1 MERDKDWEV
10 LDTCL
15 SSNDMRLVSSA
26 YAFLKD
32 MRHNLAAILGLVH

>member
-1 MERDKDWEV
+1 MEKDKDQKV

-15 SSNDMRLVSSA
+15 NDNDMRLVSSA

-32 MRHNLAAILGLVH
+32 RGII